1 MKKTLLFLVV
11 EIIIS
16 VSSIAQDFKNF
27 NNTLWKG
34 TDYQAADSSL
44 ITYSLPE

>member
-44 ITYSLPE
+44 IT